1 MTNRNILNEAD
12 HLLVK
17 HGVSELPL
25 TMRKAEI
32 IAQFSGWLLLT
43 YDEGEGA
50 NRSLRRGRNGG
61 AIPGVYSDT
70 PKAECYIVSG
80 KPFI

>member
-12 HLLVK
+12 RLLVK
-17 HGVSELPL
+17 HGVSELPI

-43 YDEGEGA
+43 YDEGKELIEACGG
-50 NRSLRRGRNGG
+50 GRNSGT
-61 AIPGVYSDT
+61 IPGVYSGT
-70 PKAECYIVSG
+70 Q
-80 KPFI
+80 